1 MDEEHCCRGCPDDCI
16 RPALRKRQH
25 AGMALSLSEAG
36 AAASRARRRCL
47 LSLSNERFCK
57 RPSTHGSTRD
67 STSTESSATATSRRS
82 GRSDARPERTSAFR
96 KGIVAS
102 GAGRASAMAT
112 GEASETVASDDRYA
126 TPAITPHRP
135 VRRSLS
141 GLMASMP
148 RLRFGDLTATLQR
161 VGVSRRRRGQQA
173 AGPATSRDLCWLNQ
187 S

>member
-1 MDEEHCCRGCPDDCI
+1 
-16 RPALRKRQH
+16 
-25 AGMALSLSEAG
+25 
-36 AAASRARRRCL
+36 
-47 LSLSNERFCK
+47 
-57 RPSTHGSTRD
+57 
-67 STSTESSATATSRRS
+67 
-82 GRSDARPERTSAFR
+82 
-96 KGIVAS
+96 
-102 GAGRASAMAT
+102 MAT